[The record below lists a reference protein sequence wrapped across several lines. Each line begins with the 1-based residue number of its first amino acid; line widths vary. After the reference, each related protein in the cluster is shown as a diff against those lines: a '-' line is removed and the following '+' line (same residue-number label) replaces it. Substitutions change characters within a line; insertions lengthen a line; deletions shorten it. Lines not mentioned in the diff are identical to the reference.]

1 VVRLAHYPHDN
12 AFIEACDE
20 LGILVYGEAPTWI
33 DFGGEKTKERDVN
46 NQPNPKAFP
55 AVIPLEKPTD
65 RPLSAAM
72 ARMYDVWNPHEDR
85 ANPFFSNF
93 RYSRLTGIPQEQDL
107 SGGALLSRR
116 EALLSRRDPS
126 TVIKVGETYYVW
138 YTRRDTAFP
147 PVGSRH
153 PELQTD
159 LVPAVDWDLADIWY
173 ATSRDGFH
181 WQERGVA
188 VPRAPRGQYGD
199 RSLTT
204 PSVLVYRGKYYL
216 YYQAWTG
223 RWARNDCVGVSM
235 AWAES
240 PDGPWTRLD
249 RTVVSRGERDEWDGC
264 AIHDPFPLVYRG
276 KIWLYYKGAPLD
288 KSDRALIRAQGAAIA
303 GDPAGPFEKCPLN
316 PLINSGHETC
326 LYPYRE
332 GIAAIVTDDGAEKN
346 TVQYAPDGL
355 NFEVKA
361 HLQLPPRAAGPFC
374 PDLFAGNGDG
384 RGITWGLCHI
394 HPRGSGGHGGL
405 ILARFDCDLS
415 RDVDRPDFKRNNPH
429 FDERTYFQHQMALP
443 DGWKNEILAQ
453 QAALDRETM

>member
-1 VVRLAHYPHDN
+1 VTN
-12 AFIEACDE
+12 
-20 LGILVYGEAPTWI
+20 PT
-33 DFGGEKTKERDVN
+33 N
-46 NQPNPKAFP
+46 AFP
-55 AVIPLEKPTD
+55 AVIPPEKPTD

-93 RYSRLTGIPQEQDL
+93 RYSRLTGIDQEQDL
-107 SGGALLSRR
+107 TQGALV
-116 EALLSRRDPS
+116 SRRDPS
-126 TVIKVGETYYVW
+126 TVVKVGETYYVW
-138 YTRRDTAFP
+138 YTKRETAFP
-147 PVGSRH
+147 PAGGQR

-159 LVPAVDWDLADIWY
+159 VVPAVDWDLSDIWY
-173 ATSRDGFH
+173 ATSTDGFH

-188 VPRAPRGQYGD
+188 VRRAPKGQYGD

-204 PSVLVYRGKYYL
+204 PSVLVWRGRYYL
-216 YYQAWTG
+216 YYQTWTD
-223 RWARNDCVGVSM
+223 RWVRNDCVGVSM
-235 AWAES
+235 AWADS

-249 RTVVSRGERDEWDGC
+249 HPVVYQGAPDAWDGC
-264 AIHDPFPLVYRG
+264 AIHDPFPLVYKG
-276 KIWLYYKGAPLD
+276 QIWLFYKGAPVD
-288 KSDRALIRAQGAAIA
+288 KSDRALNRAQGAAIA
-303 GDPAGPFEKCPLN
+303 DRPEGPFVKCPLN

-326 LYPYRE
+326 LYTFKE

-374 PDLFAGNGDG
+374 QDLYSDTGDG

-394 HPRGSGGHGGL
+394 HPRGTAGYGGL
-405 ILARFDCDLS
+405 ILVRFDCDLS
-415 RDVDRPDFKRNNPH
+415 RDVDRPAFKKNNLH

-443 DGWKNEILAQ
+443 EAWKVEILAH
-453 QAALDRETM
+453 QADLDRETI